1 MNNEIIVA
9 LIGFAGVCV
18 GAIFGYMGRM
28 KKQAIIDAKREQEQ
42 NDNMNII
49 LGEMKEI
56 KKRLD
61 QHNHYAEKI
70 GDIDKSIISIKK
82 DIEYLRKETDE
93 KAKKSQTRF

>member
-9 LIGFAGVCV
+9 LIGFAGVCI
-18 GAIFGYMGRM
+18 GAIFGYLGRT
-28 KKQAIIDAKREQEQ
+28 KKQAILDAKREQEQ
-42 NDNMNII
+42 ADNMSII
-49 LGEMKEI
+49 LEEMQEI

-82 DIEYLRKETDE
+82 DIEYLRKERYE
-93 KAKKSQTRF
+93 KAS